1 MRDALAELERFAKR
15 KLQLAERGVWD
26 SYLLGESNAL
36 AVINRKIDDLT
47 GELNQRVYALYG
59 LDADD
64 IKLIEDSLA

>member
-15 KLQLAERGVWD
+15 KLQLVERGVWD

-36 AVINRKIDDLT
+36 AVTNRKIDDLT
-47 GELNQRVYALYG
+47 EELNQRVYALYG
-59 LDADD
+59 LDTDD